1 MGNHNMIGQKF
12 GSLGA
17 LAKSYNYAK
26 TTVKITE
33 AEIKKKQLTGEI
45 DWEQSAIEAS
55 KDSWRDERWKI
66 VFVLILAANFVPY
79 LQDIMVRGFVNLVTT
94 LLWVQWGIYA
104 FIAASFGIRTMKGL
118 TKCVK
123 RVLIDVLR
131 CC

>member
-1 MGNHNMIGQKF
+1 MIGQKF

-55 KDSWRDERWKI
+55 KDSWKDELWTI
-66 VFVLILAANFVPY
+66 VFVLILAANLYP
-79 LQDIMVRGFVNLVTT
+79 
-94 LLWVQWGIYA
+94 
-104 FIAASFGIRTMKGL
+104 ASKTPW
-118 TKCVK
+118 
-123 RVLIDVLR
+123 
-131 CC
+131 

>member
-17 LAKSYNYAK
+17 LAKSYIDAK

-55 KDSWRDERWKI
+55 KDSWKDELWTI
-66 VFVLILAANFVPY
+66 VFVLILAANFVPS
-79 LQDIMVRGFVNLVTT
+79 LQDTMARGFANFETT
-94 LLWVQWGIYA
+94 RLWVRRGMYESMA
-104 FIAASFGIRTMKGL
+104 DTFGIRTMKGP
-118 TKCVK
+118 TK
-123 RVLIDVLR
+123 
-131 CC
+131 